1 MSAPLPRGSHPFPW
15 GSLETMSR
23 SDVSAFQDLR
33 RWVTA
38 HVRLDALGVALTE
51 LVGAEVRLLPGRASR
66 SGAHAPRTIARGLDA
81 GIGVVLAPA
90 DDTIR
95 VAALVVMES
104 GLAAALVARVLRRP
118 PPVAV
123 QSTASAS
130 PGIAGAIAAVIA
142 AAARRARAGESLLR
156 VVSAGAAAD
165 LEAEFV
171 VSEPDTLALALTV
184 LVADD
189 AYAARVVLRGPVA
202 LSAPPAQWCARAL
215 ASLGVMPLSIPVVAC
230 AAPASLADVAALR
243 VGDVW
248 LPGTWPLELARDG
261 ESSASLRGPVILAA
275 PGATSGTR
283 ARLAP
288 GGHLVLSGETDDV
301 CAAEADVTEPYGE
314 GALLETVGDVPVV
327 VRVEIGEAQMA
338 ARDWAS
344 LRKGDVITLGRRVG
358 ERVVLRVG
366 GVAIAQGE
374 LVNVDGEVGVRIA
387 ERVAGDTTSA

>member
-1 MSAPLPRGSHPFPW
+1 MSAAMPGASHPFPW
-15 GSLETMSR
+15 GSLETMTR
-23 SDVSAFQDLR
+23 SDVSAFRDLR
-33 RWVTA
+33 RWVTE
-38 HVRLDALGVALTE
+38 HVRLEALGVALTE

-66 SGAHAPRTIARGLDA
+66 AGARAPRTIAQGLDA

-90 DDTIR
+90 DDTGR

-104 GLAAALVARVLRRP
+104 GLAVALVARVLRRP

-123 QSTASAS
+123 HPTASAS
-130 PGIAGAIAAVIA
+130 PAIAGAMAAVVA
-142 AAARRARAGESLLR
+142 AAVRRARAGASLLR

-165 LEAEFV
+165 LGSEFV
-171 VSEPDTLALALTV
+171 ESEPDTLALALTV
-184 LVADD
+184 LVADN
-189 AYAARVVLRGPVA
+189 AYAARVVLHGPVA
-202 LSAPPAQWCARAL
+202 LSAPPAEWSARAL
-215 ASLGVMPLSIPVVAC
+215 SCLGAMPLSIPVVAC
-230 AAPASLADVAALR
+230 AARASLADLAALR

-261 ESSASLRGPVILAA
+261 GSGAALCGPVLLAA

-283 ARLAP
+283 AQLAP
-288 GGHLVLSGETDDV
+288 GGRLVLSGEADGV
-301 CAAEADVTEPYGE
+301 CAAEADMTEPYGE

-338 ARDWAS
+338 AREWAS

-366 GVAIAQGE
+366 GVAVARGE